1 MLNKLFVSEVR
12 VNILKLLLLNPKRGF
27 HIRAVVRQVNAEIN
41 AVRRELDNLFE
52 IGLVTRRQSSN
63 KIFYQVNTQHP
74 FYQDLLSLVAKEEG
88 IGAAIIK
95 NEKKLGDVEYAVLSL
110 SFLRGRKSTALD
122 VDLFMVGDINVDLL
136 KNIVKEE
143 ESKINREINY
153 SIMSSEEFFN
163 RKRTNDPFIYKILT
177 QSRTML
183 IGDEEKF
190 CSLVQNL

>member
-190 CSLVQNL
+190 CSLVQDL

>member
-27 HIRAVVRQVNAEIN
+27 HIRAVVRQVDAEIN

-63 KIFYQVNTQHP
+63 KVFYQVNTQHP

>member
-27 HIRAVVRQVNAEIN
+27 HIRAVVRQVDAEIN

>member
-63 KIFYQVNTQHP
+63 KIFYQVDTQHP